1 MSVIDVVDSNDFKN
15 STSTGFAIVDYSAV
29 WCGPCKRVE
38 PVKHNFFL
46 FLHYSFSINLI
57 YLT

>member
-38 PVKHNFFL
+38 PVKHNFFFVSSL
-46 FLHYSFSINLI
+46 FIFYLI
-57 YLT
+57 